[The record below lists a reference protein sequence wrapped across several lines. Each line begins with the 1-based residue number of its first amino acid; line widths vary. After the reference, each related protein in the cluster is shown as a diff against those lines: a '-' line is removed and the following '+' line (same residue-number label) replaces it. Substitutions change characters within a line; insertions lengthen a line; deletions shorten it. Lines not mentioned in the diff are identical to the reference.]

1 MENHGGAEGGVRRSH
16 AVPLCACAPPASAGL
31 CLPYFCACHPG
42 VHSFRLTPECLCR
55 PRVLDLKE
63 GVPSSRRPAGP
74 SRAAAMTMILVAA
87 LLCAKLAGPPRPLA
101 ALAPEARELA
111 VRELLTAKENAVAVK
126 TAKMSAAH
134 AAAQAVLAGEHS
146 ALIKSVQKLDEQDPA
161 EGAAEGGAPPA
172 PPPASDADKGA
183 EEGQFIN
190 SRQNIVVPG
199 WDKSGWSTGDWASW
213 VITGPLI
220 TVAFSFFMFY
230 TYGVPAGALTSIIC
244 ACIDVATFYYNW

>member
-1 MENHGGAEGGVRRSH
+1 
-16 AVPLCACAPPASAGL
+16 
-31 CLPYFCACHPG
+31 
-42 VHSFRLTPECLCR
+42 
-55 PRVLDLKE
+55 
-63 GVPSSRRPAGP
+63 
-74 SRAAAMTMILVAA
+74 MTMVLVVA

-101 ALAPEARELA
+101 APAPEARELA

-126 TAKMSAAH
+126 TSKMSAAH
-134 AAAQAVLAGEHS
+134 AAAQAVLAGKHS
-146 ALIKSVQKLDEQDPA
+146 ALVKSVQKLDEQEPA
-161 EGAAEGGAPPA
+161 QAAEEGTAEGGAATA
-172 PPPASDADKGA
+172 PPPAADGDKGS
-183 EEGQFIN
+183 EGGEFIN
-190 SRQNIVVPG
+190 SGQSIVVPG